1 MTHEFLAI
9 GALASFILGA
19 LAAIAGF
26 RYAAFKQPGWQYF
39 FAGLGAL
46 LKTAAIGMACKSA
59 ATHFFNSVSDI
70 YGLMAWAL
78 ALSYLLALFVSG
90 ARSLGAL
97 ALPVV
102 AGLMALSI
110 TSDATQTPI
119 STPPALF
126 ATHIICAFLGYGLF
140 LTACGAS
147 VLYLE
152 QNRLLKRKAF
162 GVLFQDLPSLER
174 TERLEILC
182 SRLGLLV
189 FTIALGTGI
198 QMASKSSGTNWLDW
212 KVVST
217 FVTWFVFFALVTGR
231 MMRWINGRMAAKC
244 VLAGAALVILTF
256 ALSHPREKQATT
268 GSAPNAARVARNGRG
283 A

>member
-1 MTHEFLAI
+1 VIHDFLAI
-9 GALASFILGA
+9 GALACFTLGA

-26 RYAAFKQPGWQYF
+26 RFAAFKRSGWQFF

-46 LKTAAIGMACKSA
+46 LKSAAIGAACRSA
-59 ATHFFNSVSDI
+59 TTHFFNSDADI

-102 AGLMALSI
+102 AVLTLMSI
-110 TSDATQTPI
+110 VSDDTQTPM

-140 LTACGAS
+140 LTACAAS

-152 QNRLLKRKAF
+152 QNRLLKRKTF

-174 TERLEILC
+174 MERLEILC
-182 SRLGLLV
+182 SRLGLFV

-198 QMASKSSGTNWLDW
+198 EMALKSSGTNWLDW
-212 KVVST
+212 KIVST
-217 FVTWFVFFALVTGR
+217 FVTWLVFFALVTGR
-231 MMRWINGRMAAKC
+231 AMHWINGRTAAKC
-244 VLAGAALVILTF
+244 VLAGAVLVFITF
-256 ALSHPREKQATT
+256 TLGHPQEKH
-268 GSAPNAARVARNGRG
+268 AAVPTMRSIPAVCGRF

>member
-1 MTHEFLAI
+1 MQEFLAI
-9 GALASFILGA
+9 GALTCFILGSV
-19 LAAIAGF
+19 AAIAGF
-26 RYAAFKQPGWQYF
+26 RFAAFKHSGWQF
-39 FAGLGAL
+39 FFTGLGAL
-46 LKTAAIGMACKSA
+46 LKTAAIGVACKSA
-59 ATHFFNSVSDI
+59 TTHFFNSVSDI

-102 AGLMALSI
+102 AILMALSL
-110 TSDATQTPI
+110 TSDATQTPM

-126 ATHIICAFLGYGLF
+126 SIHIICAFLGYGLF

-152 QNRLLKRKAF
+152 QNRLLKRKTF

-174 TERLEILC
+174 TERLETLC

-189 FTIALGTGI
+189 FSIALATGV
-198 QMASKSSGTNWLDW
+198 QMAAKSSGTNWLDW
-212 KVVST
+212 KILST
-217 FVTWFVFFALVTGR
+217 FVTWLVFFALVTGR
-231 MMRWINGRMAAKC
+231 TMRWINGRIAAKC
-244 VLAGAALVILTF
+244 VLVGAGLVFLTF
-256 ALSHPREKQATT
+256 ALSHPREKLANELN
-268 GSAPNAARVARNGRG
+268 APGMLPRAAGRER